1 MVTIHIA
8 SSKHAR
14 HETLRHVLEKP
25 FAIMG
30 IVNVTPDSFYDG
42 GKFFAVDR
50 ALDHACRLAGQGA
63 DVLDIGGQST
73 RPGSKAVDAEEQ
85 CRRILPV
92 IEAVAKKVAVPMSV
106 DTTSS
111 VVAER
116 ALSAGACWIN
126 DISAGRFDPNMPF
139 LVAKKQCPVILM
151 HSRKAPD
158 TMQLDPL
165 YADVVAEVKIE
176 LADRADAFLK
186 AGTSGENIILD
197 PGIGFAKRKEDN
209 LVLLARIKELVMS
222 GFPVCLG
229 TSRKSFIGHITG
241 AAGPDTRLA
250 GSLASIVPAFEAGV
264 RLFRVHDVEE
274 TVQFLQVLHAVKMKN

>member
-1 MVTIHIA
+1 MVTIHTA

-14 HETLRHVLEKP
+14 HETLRYVLEKP

-42 GKFFAVDR
+42 GKFFAVDS
-50 ALDHACRLAGQGA
+50 AIDHACRLAGQGA

-73 RPGSKAVDAEEQ
+73 RPGAKAVDAEEQ

-151 HSRKAPD
+151 HSRKAPE

-165 YADVVAEVKIE
+165 YADVVAEVKME
-176 LADRADAFLK
+176 LADRADVFLK

-209 LVLLARIKELVMS
+209 LVLLARIKELVMVGYS
-222 GFPVCLG
+222 VCVG
-229 TSRKSFIGHITG
+229 TSRKSFIGHSIG
-241 AAGPDTRLA
+241 AQPGKRLP
-250 GSLASIVPAFEAGV
+250 GSLAGIVPAFEAGV

-274 TVQFLQVLHAVKMKN
+274 TVQFLQVLHAVK

>member
-1 MVTIHIA
+1 MVTIHTA

-14 HETLRHVLEKP
+14 HETLRYVLEKP

-42 GKFFAVDR
+42 GKFFAVDS
-50 ALDHACRLAGQGA
+50 AIDHACRLAGQGA

-73 RPGSKAVDAEEQ
+73 RPGAKAVDAEEQ

-151 HSRKAPD
+151 HSRKAPE

-165 YADVVAEVKIE
+165 YADVVAEVKME
-176 LADRADAFLK
+176 LADRADVFLK

-209 LVLLARIKELVMS
+209 LVLLARIKELVMVGYS
-222 GFPVCLG
+222 VCVG
-229 TSRKSFIGHITG
+229 TSRKSFIGHSTG
-241 AAGPDTRLA
+241 AQPGKRLP
-250 GSLASIVPAFEAGV
+250 GSLAGIVPAFEAGV

-274 TVQFLQVLHAVKMKN
+274 TVQFLQVLHAVK

>member
-1 MVTIHIA
+1 MVTIHTA

-14 HETLRHVLEKP
+14 HETLRYVLEKP

-73 RPGSKAVDAEEQ
+73 RPGAKAVDAEEQ

-151 HSRKAPD
+151 HSRKAPE

-165 YADVVAEVKIE
+165 YADVVAEVKME
-176 LADRADAFLK
+176 LADRADVFLK

-209 LVLLARIKELVMS
+209 LVLLARIKELVMVGYS
-222 GFPVCLG
+222 VCVG
-229 TSRKSFIGHITG
+229 TSRKSFIGHSTG
-241 AAGPDTRLA
+241 AQPGKRLP
-250 GSLASIVPAFEAGV
+250 GSLAGIVPAFEAGV

-274 TVQFLQVLHAVKMKN
+274 TVQFLQVLHAVK

>member
-151 HSRKAPD
+151 HSRKAPE

-165 YADVVAEVKIE
+165 YADVVAEVKME
-176 LADRADAFLK
+176 LADRADVFLK

-209 LVLLARIKELVMS
+209 LVLLARIKELVMVGYS
-222 GFPVCLG
+222 VCVG
-229 TSRKSFIGHITG
+229 TSRKSFIGHSTG
-241 AAGPDTRLA
+241 AQPGKRLP
-250 GSLASIVPAFEAGV
+250 GSLAGIVPAFEAGV

>member
-1 MVTIHIA
+1 MVTIHTA
-8 SSKHAR
+8 SSKNAR
-14 HETLRHVLEKP
+14 HETLRNVLEKP

-42 GKFFAVDR
+42 GKFFTIDGAI
-50 ALDHACRLAGQGA
+50 DHACRLAGQGA

-73 RPGSKAVDAEEQ
+73 RPGAKAIDAEEE
-85 CRRILPV
+85 CRRIIPV
-92 IEAVAKKVAVPMSV
+92 IEAVARKVAVPISV
-106 DTTSS
+106 DTFSS
-111 VVAER
+111 IVADR
-116 ALSAGACWIN
+116 ALSAGASWIN

-139 LVAKKQCPVILM
+139 LVAQKQCPVILM
-151 HSRKAPD
+151 HSRKTPD

-165 YADVVAEVKIE
+165 YADVVAEIKQE
-176 LADRADAFLK
+176 LSVRTDVYLQ

-209 LVLLARIKELVMS
+209 LVLLARIRELVMA
-222 GFPVCLG
+222 GYPVCVG
-229 TSRKSFIGHITG
+229 TSRKSFIGHSTG
-241 AAGPDTRLA
+241 AQPEKRLP

-274 TVQFLQVLHAVKMKN
+274 TIQFLQVLHAVKM